1 MNNNWLLS
9 PDRNFTDEERAHI
22 WKKPA
27 SHVNSEAEMRIS
39 SAVAN
44 NWNRGEMKITNILLE
59 GDAGSGKT
67 QLAKALSY
75 NFQLPYTKITC
86 FADMDKSDI
95 LGSILPVDDGSDGI
109 KYKYYPSEI
118 VRAYENGWLLEIQE
132 PTVIRDA
139 AVLMALNSALEPDGS
154 LNLPTRTVKRHP
166 DFVVVITTNRGYN
179 GCRPLNEAL
188 RDRVQHAE
196 KLDLPPISVMVER
209 AASKTGCDDL
219 NTLETLAK
227 AIVKLDSTSK
237 ANAIKGVAGMRSYFY
252 WIDALLQGI
261 DVIDSM
267 YHKVIYKM
275 TTDDEEIKILEEAL
289 KQNEII
295 DELENISKFYSS
307 ETVGE
312 EIEMKADGSFDVEES
327 EADEDEGDRP
337 TPFAIKRS
345 EDSEGHS
352 EMDSKTSTA
361 SEQQETGTDGS
372 PIYHELSDAKE
383 LEEEKRSFRKSLNTE
398 ARKSVKG
405 SMHEKI
411 GMIVHRP
418 ESTEDDREE
427 YEKMVRELAPIIEQL
442 SRRTLPLLEYEES
455 SSHSTSKVYGTRFH
469 AEKIASQDFRYFS
482 KKNPPDEEA
491 SLAVAL
497 RIDQSASMNAF
508 GRLDAAKKAAVAVY
522 EFCVSNH
529 IPVLIYGDTA
539 DASPREKMSVYSYI
553 DWDAKLNNPASL
565 MGIKALSNNRDGMAL
580 KIIAEKLVSI
590 DANTKLLIS
599 ISDGQ
604 PMAIPDYSGDLA
616 ITDMKDIIG
625 EYRRKGI
632 LFTAAAIGQDKET
645 ISDIYGQER
654 FLDITNLD
662 ELPTRLVQ
670 TIARYL

>member
-44 NWNRGEMKITNILLE
+44 NWNRKEMKITNILLE

-275 TTDDEEIKILEEAL
+275 TTDDEEIKILEDAL
-289 KQNEII
+289 NDSQIFE
-295 DELENISKFYSS
+295 ELNSIANFRKGK
-307 ETVGE
+307 TNGE
-312 EIEMKADGSFDVEES
+312 EMEMKANGSFEFENTVD
-327 EADEDEGDRP
+327 DDDDRP
-337 TPFAIKRS
+337 PGVALKRS
-345 EDSEGHS
+345 ADSEGES
-352 EMDSKTSTA
+352 SMESDVSTV
-361 SEQQETGTDGS
+361 SREQETGSDGS
-372 PIYHELSDAKE
+372 PIYHELSDSQE

-398 ARKSVKG
+398 ARESVKG

-455 SSHSTSKVYGTRFH
+455 SSHSASKVYGNRFH
-469 AEKIASQDFRYFS
+469 AEKTASPDFRYFS

-539 DASPREKMSVYSYI
+539 DASPMEKMSVYSYI
-553 DWDAKLNNPASL
+553 DWDAKSNDPASL

-580 KIIAEKLVSI
+580 KIIAEKLVAI
-590 DANTKLLIS
+590 DATTKLLIS

-645 ISDIYGQER
+645 IIDIYGLER